1 MNWDPIDFSMFL
13 NTTDQEKFGAV
24 FYVTI
29 LIELWILYRFE
40 MFTILIINKSRI
52 VAPTLPVEFF
62 FRKVHSPSWKHAHEN
77 HGKKSFSQLWDECI
91 SLLSNFYLMNVLV
104 YVDIDHVIHKVKICK
119 TMKYAHLR
127 VGQTIFHCGIH
138 ELVFGQAIELF

>member
-1 MNWDPIDFSMFL
+1 MFL
-13 NTTDQEKFGAV
+13 NTMDQEKFGAV

-62 FRKVHSPSWKHAHEN
+62 LEKYIHPAEN
-77 HGKKSFSQLWDECI
+77 M
-91 SLLSNFYLMNVLV
+91 LM
-104 YVDIDHVIHKVKICK
+104 K
-119 TMKYAHLR
+119 TMAKNHSANSE
-127 VGQTIFHCGIH
+127 IFVVVQFLPYERPGLCGH
-138 ELVFGQAIELF
+138 RPCHS

>member
-1 MNWDPIDFSMFL
+1 MFL

-40 MFTILIINKSRI
+40 MFTILIFNCRI

-62 FRKVHSPSWKHAHEN
+62 LEKYIHPSE
-77 HGKKSFSQLWDECI
+77 
-91 SLLSNFYLMNVLV
+91 NVLM
-104 YVDIDHVIHKVKICK
+104 K
-119 TMKYAHLR
+119 TMAKNHLGNSEMSVFR
-127 VGQTIFHCGIH
+127 CCPIFT
-138 ELVFGQAIELF
+138 L